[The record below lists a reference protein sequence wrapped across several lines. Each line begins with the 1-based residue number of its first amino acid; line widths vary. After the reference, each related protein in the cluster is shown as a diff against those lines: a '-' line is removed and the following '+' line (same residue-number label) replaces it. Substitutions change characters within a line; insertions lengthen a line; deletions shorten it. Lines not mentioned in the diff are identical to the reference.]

1 MIVEITYQ
9 KATDADVEP
18 IYALCRALIDT
29 YEDTGRIDYP
39 KVLRWVH
46 EKIRHAIGEY
56 TVIYADGEKAGYY
69 HFFKNGDGA
78 YELDD
83 LYVFEPFQNQ
93 GIGTQVLRRC
103 CTAAAEP
110 VSLYVFKENHRAV
123 SLYRRMGFEIIK
135 AVHETRYVML
145 YDAKRGEGKT

>member
-1 MIVEITYQ
+1 MEITYQ
-9 KATDADVEP
+9 KATDADIEP

-29 YEDTGRIDYP
+29 YEDIGRIDYL

-46 EKIRHAIGEY
+46 EKIRRAIGEY
-56 TVIYADGEKAGYY
+56 TVIYANGEKAGYY
-69 HFFKNGDGA
+69 HFFKNGDGV

-83 LYVFEPFQNQ
+83 LYVFEPFQNR

-103 CTAAAEP
+103 CSAVNEP
-110 VSLYVFKENHRAV
+110 VMLYAFKENRRAV

-135 AVHETRYVML
+135 TVHETRYVMQR
-145 YDAKRGEGKT
+145 DVVKGDGDT

>member
-1 MIVEITYQ
+1 MEITYQ
-9 KATDADVEP
+9 KATDADIEP

-29 YEDTGRIDYP
+29 YEDIGLIDYL

-56 TVIYADGEKAGYY
+56 TVVYANGEKSGYY
-69 HFFKNGDGA
+69 HFFKNGDGV

-83 LYVFEPFQNQ
+83 LYVFEPFQNR

-103 CTAAAEP
+103 CSEVNEP
-110 VSLYVFKENHRAV
+110 VMLYAFKENRRAV

-135 AVHETRYVML
+135 TVHETRYVMQ
-145 YDAKRGEGKT
+145 YDVKRGEGKT